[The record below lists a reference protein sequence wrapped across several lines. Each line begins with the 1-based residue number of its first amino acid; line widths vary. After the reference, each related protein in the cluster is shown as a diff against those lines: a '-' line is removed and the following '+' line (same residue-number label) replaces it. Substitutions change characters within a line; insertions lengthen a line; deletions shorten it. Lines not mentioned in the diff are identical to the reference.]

1 MKKRLIAVNVFL
13 FITISLFAFS
23 NSATY
28 NPAGRTEYIFAI
40 PAASQDSYFVNCL
53 YDKTID
59 TSDPYWGLNTDN
71 IPKRVVLP
79 VNEYLY
85 KKLYVESTIEV
96 YGDEYWDSIV
106 LETGERYVFRH
117 KGPIDDQ
124 TVWIWGIR
132 RYSDYVEFKN
142 TINEKTQFYKGSNIT
157 VTGGEFGVIASTY
170 YLSDGGSVEES
181 EWKRI
186 LLLLDYLQAN
196 ESQSGRVVSILTS
209 PSANKLSYQI
219 DEFDKIAFIAIDGDF
234 NVEGDNISYTNPPIQ
249 LYLGIK
255 DGYVWTRLEA
265 TYQGRDTLSAKSLS
279 LAADDERWDSG
290 PVSFRREINEDDI
303 LNRGN
308 VEVMDIVGT
317 EQIISFMHKFCNS
330 EYRRVR
336 FRGENKN
343 ADRTPSKDAIEAQIA
358 LLKILEIMTGN

>member
-1 MKKRLIAVNVFL
+1 MKKRLIIITF
-13 FITISLFAFS
+13 FIFTTIYLFAFS

-28 NPAGRTEYIFAI
+28 DPAGRKEYIFAM
-40 PAASQDSYFVNCL
+40 PTSGDSYFVNSL
-53 YDKTID
+53 YDKILD
-59 TSDPYWGLNTDN
+59 INNPYLAFNTDN

-85 KKLYVESTIEV
+85 KKLYIESTLEV
-96 YGDEYWDSIV
+96 IDDYYYDSIV

-117 KGPIDDQ
+117 EGPIDDQ

-142 TINEKTQFYKGSNIT
+142 TINEKKPFYKGSNIR
-157 VTGGEFGVIASTY
+157 VTGGEFGDIVSTY

-265 TYQGRDTLSAKSLS
+265 TYQGRDTLSVKSLS
-279 LAADDERWDSG
+279 LGADNERWDSG
-290 PVSFRREINEDDI
+290 PVRFQREIYENDM

-317 EQIISFMHKFCNS
+317 EQIISFMTKFCNS
-330 EYRRVR
+330 EYQVVR
-336 FRGENKN
+336 FRGEDKY
-343 ADRTPSKDAIEAQIA
+343 ADRIPSKDAIEAQIA
-358 LLKILEIMTGN
+358 ILNIYETMTKQ